1 MVFGLF
7 GGAKKRAAELYEA
20 AQKGDLAG
28 VRQALDKGADINAL
42 DPECSETAL
51 HAAVDKSQKAVIDL
65 LLSKGANPD
74 IVSGQHFTPL
84 IIAAAMGDAALPMV
98 ESLLAGKANSELA
111 PTTGPNAGGAPMHIA
126 ASNGSNAILARLLAA
141 GAKPKV
147 LPNGSTLM
155 HMAAI
160 GGNAETVDIVAKA
173 GLSVDAVD
181 NQSRTPLHLT
191 GITGNSAVARKLIDL
206 GASLDKRDSEDS
218 TPLMHAAIQNK
229 PNVVDLLIK
238 KGANPDIIVKT
249 DDSVLSP
256 LYGAAINGYDAVV
269 KLLLAAGVS
278 ADKKTGDFPYAA
290 DMADQA
296 GHASTAS
303 LLRSA
308 AKERK
313 AAAKAEK
320 ANMKT
325 EQLLAQLKDSLGELD
340 FQSVIPIKDD
350 KLFTKLPADWRL
362 LVHAFFGEVKGV
374 KDALKDGA
382 NPNAILPGV
391 MNGIPSLVAAAGIAK
406 SLDLVDVL
414 LAASAD
420 VNLSCSDGKS
430 ALMFAAENGN
440 SEIVERLVSAGANV
454 NATLLDDA
462 DEHLSGLGAFGLALN
477 RGRINI
483 AKILLRSG
491 ARPDFGKVET
501 LPLVIL
507 EHGDLELAKA
517 VEAAG
522 VQLVSDD
529 MRGRAAFVSA
539 RNPDGEVFDYVLE
552 HGGDVSADNDYKYTA
567 LTLAVL
573 NNHGDLVDRY
583 LARGDDPSTEDV
595 DRETALSLA
604 IEKNHK
610 DIVKKLRKYGA
621 QVREYPGLSFEL
633 AMLQAARDGALGTIL
648 NLRDAGVSLN
658 VVDEEGNTPLMLAT
672 RAGHLGVVRS
682 LYHLGADIDHRN
694 HAGLSATNIADEM
707 EDANLQATMKEFVT
721 EDSAP
726 EGLGGLHLGGIWDAG
741 NMMFGRM
748 SHPGKQNPP
757 YVDEPEEDPVQQ
769 FREKLDQLREL
780 LNNENVA
787 ARLSDQGRALIEQMI
802 PDDVENSED
811 ITDDAI
817 EQIDQ
822 LIEKFTEMAESGE
835 NEDKENEDDEPAS
848 SSPLFGAIES
858 GDLKEIKKRIKE
870 GADIDEINDQGMSAL
885 MAAIISG
892 DESVINAFIKANADV
907 TYSMSDGK
915 SALFIAIA
923 SGNSA
928 AVKSL
933 IRAGAQLDEVYEIEH
948 NGVDVGGCSPLYLS
962 ALLGNIEICRL
973 LLKEGSDTEACN
985 DGGLNPLMAA
995 IQAGHE
1001 DIVSLL
1007 IKSGAEVDPDVH
1019 SVIDYPPFNRISTPL
1034 YIATQKEDVAVIKQ
1048 LLNAKADVNAQAG
1061 NGWTPLKA
1069 ASYTG
1074 NEELVKL
1081 FLKSGADVNIAD
1093 VTNYTPLMNAA
1104 GRNHESIVKLLL
1116 KAGADPNVQG
1126 GECPDDEEWAAGRTA
1141 LMESAHRG
1149 NIEMTRDLLK
1159 HGADPNIING
1169 NGFTALHSAVLSGN
1183 PNIVDLILK
1192 SGADVNAYGNEEG
1205 EISAFDIAMKQWADA
1220 TSEERESGASA
1231 VLDLMLKKGVPS
1243 DLSSAAGMWISL
1255 AQDDDWEIDGY
1266 LRSRGFAFDP
1276 NQLINGASLIVRVAA
1291 SGDQRIGA
1299 AKGLLKHGADPNAVS
1314 PYGLP
1319 VLSLAVRVE
1328 SLQMAKLLIASG
1340 ANVLAKSG
1348 TGMTAYDLAV
1358 NYGYQDITQFLIEQ
1372 MNLILPEV
1380 NRLDSDGNT
1389 ALMRAV
1395 KAEDIDS
1402 VRAQI
1407 TLGADVSI
1415 RDIHGDSPLTYAVC
1429 HDLES
1434 SISLLRESGSE
1445 RIATDIQN
1453 GDEQLVTAAES
1464 GAMGTILD
1472 LLEAG
1477 VSIETEN
1484 SDGDTALTAA
1494 AGGHPGVLKALAKL
1508 GANLNHRNNQE
1519 KTAYMIASEAN
1530 RVAIISAHEEIGAS
1544 VDEHDADDDL
1554 VDVDVEVEAE
1564 ADVDELISAVLSGDI
1579 STVRQQLATGVD
1591 VNCENDEGRTALIY
1605 ALAALGRSDVGRR
1618 EARDQEQILFML
1630 IDAGIDPNMGPIP
1643 PLLIAAQMRKPHIV
1657 NALIRLGAE
1666 VNVKDDDSSM
1676 NSLMMA
1682 IIPSHEDQEVD
1693 EGAALAIIDAGA
1705 DLAYARDDGL
1715 TAAHLAAGCG
1725 FVKTLEAIISRLP
1738 DCVNVQDGTG
1748 NTPLFEAVM
1757 NSQLG
1762 AIELL
1767 LKANADKSIQN
1778 SEGETALDI
1787 ALAEGNQEATTALT

>member
-20 AQKGDLAG
+20 AKKGDLAG

-51 HAAVDKSQKAVIDL
+51 HAAVDQSQKAVVDL

-84 IIAAAMGDAALPMV
+84 IIAAAMGDVALPMV
-98 ESLLAGKANSELA
+98 ESLLAGKANPELA

-160 GGNAETVDIVAKA
+160 GGNAETVDIVVKA

-181 NQSRTPLHLT
+181 SQSRTPLHLT

-206 GASLDKRDSEDS
+206 GAPLDKRDGEDS

-249 DDSVLSP
+249 NDSVLSP

-278 ADKKTGDFPYAA
+278 PDKKIGDFPYAA

-462 DEHLSGLGAFGLALN
+462 DEQLSGLGAFGLALN

-522 VQLVSDD
+522 VQLVSGD

-539 RNPDGEVFDYVLE
+539 RNPDGEVFDYVLK

-573 NNHGDLVDRY
+573 NNHAELVERY
-583 LARGDDPSTEDV
+583 LARGDDPNAEDA

-604 IEKNHK
+604 IEKNNK
-610 DIVKKLRKYGA
+610 CIIKTLREHGA
-621 QVREYPGLSFEL
+621 QVREYPGMSLVL

-648 NLRDAGVSLN
+648 NLRDVGISLN

-694 HAGLSATNIADEM
+694 HAGLSATKIADEM

-726 EGLGGLHLGGIWDAG
+726 AGLGGLHLGGIWDAG
-741 NMMFGRM
+741 NMLFGRM

-802 PDDVENSED
+802 PEDVENPED
-811 ITDDAI
+811 VTEDAI

-835 NEDKENEDDEPAS
+835 NENENEENEDDEPAS
-848 SSPLFGAIES
+848 SSPLFSAIES
-858 GDLKEIKKRIKE
+858 GDLKEIKRIIKQ

-892 DESVINAFIKANADV
+892 DDSVMNAFIKADADV

-923 SGNSA
+923 SGNAA

-933 IRAGAQLDEVYEIEH
+933 IKAGAQLDEAYEVEH
-948 NGVDVGGCSPLYLS
+948 NGVDVGGCSPLYLA

-973 LLKEGSDTEACN
+973 LLKEGADKEACN

-1001 DIVSLL
+1001 DIVSFL
-1007 IKSGAEVDPDVH
+1007 IKSGAEVDPVVH

-1104 GRNHESIVKLLL
+1104 GRNHESIVRLLL
-1116 KAGADPNVQG
+1116 RAGADPNIQG

-1141 LMESAHRG
+1141 LMEAAHRG
-1149 NIEMTRDLLK
+1149 NLEMTRDLLK
-1159 HGADPNIING
+1159 HGADPNIINA

-1183 PNIVDLILK
+1183 PNIVDLILR

-1205 EISAFDIAMKQWADA
+1205 AISAFDIAMKQWADA
-1220 TSEERESGASA
+1220 TSGEREAGASA

-1243 DLSSAAGMWISL
+1243 DLSSAASMWISL
-1255 AQDDDWEIDGY
+1255 AQDHGWEVDDY

-1291 SGDQRIGA
+1291 GGDQRIGA
-1299 AKGLLKHGADPNAVS
+1299 AMGLLKLGADPNAVS

-1319 VLSLAVRVE
+1319 VLSLAVRVG
-1328 SLQMAKLLIASG
+1328 SLKMANVLIASG

-1372 MNLILPEV
+1372 MNLVLPGV

-1402 VRAQI
+1402 VSTQI
-1407 TLGADVSI
+1407 TLGADGSI

-1434 SISLLRESGSE
+1434 IISLLRESGSE

-1453 GDEQLVTAAES
+1453 GDEQLVAAAES

-1472 LLEAG
+1472 LLDAG

-1530 RVAIISAHEEIGAS
+1530 RVAIISALEEIGAS
-1544 VDEHDADDDL
+1544 VDENDVDDDNDL
-1554 VDVDVEVEAE
+1554 VNVE

-1579 STVRQQLATGVD
+1579 STVRQQLAAGID

-1605 ALAALGRSDVGRR
+1605 ALAALGRNEIGRR
-1618 EARDQEQILFML
+1618 EKRDQEQILFML
-1630 IDAGIDPNMGPIP
+1630 IDAGVDPNIGPIP
-1643 PLLIAAQMRKPHIV
+1643 PLLIAAQMRKRHIV
-1657 NALIRLGAE
+1657 NALIRLGAD
-1666 VNVKDDDSSM
+1666 VDVKDDDSSM